1 MEYKTEDIA
10 KQLFEIASEQRLE
23 ILFRLNERK
32 SSVSKI
38 AKDLDATV
46 PEVFRNFER
55 LKKAS
60 LIEKYSDG
68 NYATTLYGKTVCT
81 QIPSFILLNQH
92 KKYFQNHSLG
102 NIPRKFIQRIG
113 ALESAKHVNGVVR
126 VLEKW
131 KHVHQ
136 NAQKYIYNILSE
148 VPYSQDIIETV
159 QQKAKSG
166 VNIQTIFSDS
176 VIVPE
181 ERKTLFDK
189 LSFKKFIDQGI
200 LQRKMLKNQT
210 LILLLNEEEACILF
224 PKTNDESDMSEM
236 LYSSDPSFHDWCLDY
251 FKYCWERA
259 DIFQESKLL
268 Q

>member
-10 KQLFEIASEQRLE
+10 KQLFELASEQRLE
-23 ILFRLNERK
+23 ILFRLNECK

-38 AKDLDATV
+38 AKALDATI

-55 LKKAS
+55 LTKAG
-60 LIEKYSDG
+60 LIEKDSDG
-68 NYATTLYGKTVCT
+68 NYSTTFFGKTVCI
-81 QIPSFILLNQH
+81 QIPSFVLLTQH

-102 NIPRKFIQRIG
+102 NIPIKFIQRIG
-113 ALESAKHVNGVVR
+113 ALESTKHVKGVVR

-131 KHVHQ
+131 KHIHQ

-166 VNIQTIFSDS
+166 INIQSIFSDS
-176 VIVPE
+176 VIIPE
-181 ERKTLFDK
+181 ERNTLFAQ
-189 LSFKKFIDQGI
+189 LNFKKFIDQGI
-200 LQRKMLKNQT
+200 LQRKMLKKQT
-210 LILLLNEEEACILF
+210 LVLLLNEKEACILF
-224 PKTNDESDMSEM
+224 PKTNEESDMSEM
-236 LYSSDPSFHDWCLDY
+236 LFSSEPSFHDWCLDY
-251 FKYCWERA
+251 FKYCWENA
-259 DIFQESKLL
+259 EIFHENKLL